1 MDERYERFNEI
12 TFEAYCKA
20 AIDKGV
26 LKERQRKAKRAEKE
40 VLFSALSDRDIDAIP
55 IEDEVVEC
63 IDNEKV
69 FFTIDGQAIMIR
81 NLRIGQAI
89 SFLLPRDREIII
101 LFYFAGK
108 NEAEIAERFR
118 VDRTT
123 INRRRRAAEQKL
135 RKLLEDER

>member
-1 MDERYERFNEI
+1 MDERYDRFNEI

-40 VLFSALSDRDIDAIP
+40 VPFSALSNIDIEAIP
-55 IEDEVVEC
+55 TEDEVVKC
-63 IDNEKV
+63 VDNEKI
-69 FFTIDGQAIMIR
+69 FFSIDGQIIMIR

-101 LFYFAGK
+101 LFYFVGK
-108 NEAEIAERFR
+108 NETEIAKRFR

-135 RKLLEDER
+135 KRLLEEER